1 MSYPDVDSIVAA
13 PSDES
18 PRVEQPDAT
27 RKRGLKIERYFTNS
41 GKHPFDE
48 MEWEH
53 RDAAIYNEKG
63 ETILSK
69 KVSKFQNLGHN
80 WRQI

>member
-1 MSYPDVDSIVAA
+1 MTMTKESDASVDSIAAA
-13 PSDES
+13 PSDVS

-48 MEWEH
+48 MDWEH

-63 ETILSK
+63 GSD
-69 KVSKFQNLGHN
+69 F
-80 WRQI
+80 